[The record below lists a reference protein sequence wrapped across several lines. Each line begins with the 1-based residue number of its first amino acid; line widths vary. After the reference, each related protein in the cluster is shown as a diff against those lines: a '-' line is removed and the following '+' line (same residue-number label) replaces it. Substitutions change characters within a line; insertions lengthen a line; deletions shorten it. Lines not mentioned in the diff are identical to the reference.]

1 MIRILLSTKLGERRW
16 TQADLARMTGIR
28 PGTIGELYHELTDR
42 VSLEQLDLICEALE
56 CDLTDILAR
65 EPNKEPLTKL
75 RIGRTAKQRKNNNA
89 PSCEMQEGVAC
100 LYFVFHI
107 LIQFQDPRGSVFS
120 LYEKVVY
127 QLFAVILAEE
137 NYPADIRI
145 KSIFCFVIA
154 PEMQR
159 MGIATQLVE
168 RVCKD
173 AAGEGFD
180 YVEAYVN
187 KEFVETSHDF
197 RGPLAMYLKCGFDNY
212 TEQGDK
218 VTVRKAL
225 K

>member
-1 MIRILLSTKLGERRW
+1 MFIFCFSYTDTIPGSTRVGIL
-16 TQADLARMTGIR
+16 
-28 PGTIGELYHELTDR
+28 
-42 VSLEQLDLICEALE
+42 
-56 CDLTDILAR
+56 
-65 EPNKEPLTKL
+65 
-75 RIGRTAKQRKNNNA
+75 
-89 PSCEMQEGVAC
+89 
-100 LYFVFHI
+100 
-107 LIQFQDPRGSVFS
+107 

-187 KEFVETSHDF
+187 KEFVETK
-197 RGPLAMYLKCGFDNY
+197 P
-212 TEQGDK
+212 
-218 VTVRKAL
+218 
-225 K
+225 